1 MDSLKTKRQL
11 SLGFTSMTPS
21 NKTIPSPKSKSD
33 SSISTTKTVTH
44 NSSQKTPPSS
54 PTQMIIPK
62 TRRRSSLSKST
73 TLEDMIAGLRAAN
86 IEQHDHNNGSNN
98 VTTKKRSGKVKL
110 CYKCSSYPDLI
121 YEDRLNTI
129 INNKRRRR
137 SSSSILYSE
146 LLSNSNSVSKQVPF
160 TLKMSVSEG
169 GKFRQLLLPFN
180 ARFMGSSDNSSGKA
194 DTIESASSPYF
205 SEIDLNQHYIDK
217 EIKKPL
223 KSDKRKFPGFS
234 IPKKGNLQLVIYN
247 SERTTT
253 SLILLPYDLTKLKK
267 NRKKITKFKS
277 FKLITYASDSYDK
290 KILPSPAEAEPET
303 ETENMNS
310 DDYIQVKKLVNELEL
325 KFVNYKDKK
334 FYLFDKIKILFSS
347 RASFAEDYK
356 LPLNIYTLCSNSK
369 LLNGISKE
377 SFQFNPKIPVLPY
390 RICSVM
396 EKLHSGQ
403 FKVDIHHF
411 TAKCSY
417 CDRFDR
423 SKGSGVHLGAHSP
436 TSKRKTATSTNP
448 CMPSKGDVDELSVFS
463 DDEDDSN
470 F

>member
-11 SLGFTSMTPS
+11 SLGFTSITPS
-21 NKTIPSPKSKSD
+21 NKTIPLPKSKSD
-33 SSISTTKTVTH
+33 SSPPTMNTVTH
-44 NSSQKTPPSS
+44 NSSQKTPPAS

-73 TLEDMIAGLRAAN
+73 TLEDMIAGLRATN
-86 IEQHDHNNGSNN
+86 IEKLDHNNGSNN
-98 VTTKKRSGKVKL
+98 TTIKKRSGKGKA
-110 CYKCSSYPDLI
+110 CYKCSSCPDLDN
-121 YEDRLNTI
+121 ENKLNSI

-146 LLSNSNSVSKQVPF
+146 LLSNSNSASKQVPF

-180 ARFMGSSDNSSGKA
+180 ARFMGSSDNSSSKTDA
-194 DTIESASSPYF
+194 IESASSPYF
-205 SEIDLNQHYIDK
+205 TEIDLNQHYIDK
-217 EIKKPL
+217 ELKKPL
-223 KSDKRKFPGFS
+223 KSDKRKFPGFA
-234 IPKKGNLQLVIYN
+234 IPKRGNLQLVIYN

-277 FKLITYASDSYDK
+277 FKLITYASDSFDK
-290 KILPSPAEAEPET
+290 KTSPPPAEPRTET
-303 ETENMNS
+303 ETEKMKS
-310 DDYIQVKKLVNELEL
+310 DEYIQVKKLVNELEL

-369 LLNGISKE
+369 LLDGITKE

-411 TAKCSY
+411 TAKCPY
-417 CDRFDR
+417 CDRFD
-423 SKGSGVHLGAHSP
+423 SLKGSGVRLGAPRSGF
-436 TSKRKTATSTNP
+436 KQKAVTSTSRL
-448 CMPSKGDVDELSVFS
+448 PSKGGVDELSVFS
-463 DDEDDSN
+463 DDEDDPN